1 MNMSKKEYVY
11 EVEEYSQDTRHYE
24 VTSNVKLTEYE
35 LQQIY
40 GEVDINKS
48 GDTTNDLQKYIS
60 WEDKRFSDDEI
71 ENKVKV
77 SVKFNGTEYGDDC
90 QVDTTGEFEE
100 SV

>member
-1 MNMSKKEYVY
+1 MSKKEYVY

-100 SV
+100 I

>member
-1 MNMSKKEYVY
+1 MSKKEYVY